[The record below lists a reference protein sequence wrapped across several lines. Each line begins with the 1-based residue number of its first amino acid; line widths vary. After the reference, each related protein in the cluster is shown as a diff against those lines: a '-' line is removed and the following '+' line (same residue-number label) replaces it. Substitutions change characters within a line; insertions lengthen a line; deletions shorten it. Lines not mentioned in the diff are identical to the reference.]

1 MNLIL
6 NIFFA
11 ITLLFITAFIFGRFF
26 VFKQKN
32 RPNLTAGYSI
42 LLGVMFLLY
51 FISIIGVVGVSL
63 LHQKYF
69 SIFLLVFIA
78 IPFIIGEKAT
88 YEKIRFYSNLQLFM
102 FLVSLFTAY
111 FFNKL

>member
-1 MNLIL
+1 MNLIS

-11 ITLLFITAFIFGRFF
+11 ITLLFITAFILGRCF

-42 LLGVMFLLY
+42 LLGVLFLLY
-51 FISIIGVVGVSL
+51 FISIIGFVGVSL

-78 IPFIIGEKAT
+78 IPFVIGEKAT
-88 YEKIRFYSNLQLFM
+88 YEKIRFYSNLQLAM
-102 FLVSLFTAY
+102 FLVSLFAVY
-111 FFNKL
+111 FLIRF